1 MKNQIGITM
10 MKMQIDESK
19 SSDSSRERARLLK
32 QGERLT
38 AYSAFAAVALLTLK
52 LLAGLLSGSISL
64 IGDAFDAFSDIF
76 TMSAS
81 WFGLRV
87 SQRSPDRRFPYGYY
101 RVENL
106 IGLIVSVF
114 IVFIG
119 AVLLRES
126 IIQILAPTQLRF
138 ASMAFAA
145 AIVSIIA
152 SFWIFHYLSKVGT
165 RIGSEIIL
173 INARERKSD
182 ILKSSTVFVSLVFSY
197 IGFLHAGGIVGIIL
211 SILILR
217 IGVISTKDT
226 TLLLLDA
233 WTDPEL
239 LGSIETI
246 VSEVD
251 GVKEMRDIKL
261 RKSGSFIFGEA
272 TVGVSGFLDVKRA
285 HEITDRIEKKLKEEV
300 SHLDMFTVH
309 IEPAKVEKIR
319 ICVPISEKNGLESR
333 ISEYFGRS
341 PYYVLIDVEKGQIK
355 NHTMKDNPYSKKET
369 RAGLGLSNLLA
380 KDKVNVLIAKRV
392 GEISF
397 HTLRDHFVEIYTAR
411 GHIVKGALESFL
423 KESLERMEEHTEE
436 IE

>member
-1 MKNQIGITM
+1 
-10 MKMQIDESK
+10 MQIDESK

-197 IGFLHAGGIVGIIL
+197 IGFLHAGGVVGIIL

-246 VSEVD
+246 VSKVD

-319 ICVPISEKNGLESR
+319 
-333 ISEYFGRS
+333 
-341 PYYVLIDVEKGQIK
+341 
-355 NHTMKDNPYSKKET
+355 
-369 RAGLGLSNLLA
+369 
-380 KDKVNVLIAKRV
+380 
-392 GEISF
+392 
-397 HTLRDHFVEIYTAR
+397 
-411 GHIVKGALESFL
+411 
-423 KESLERMEEHTEE
+423 
-436 IE
+436 